1 MQIISLSGSKAS
13 AIKTTCTFLS
23 APININFERC
33 RWWCINENQR
43 RRHSLDPREAHL
55 WKALHTHTRRREEG
69 RKCASDRGLRRILR
83 RHRAPV
89 CNAPVTRSFVSPIAP
104 LKKWLRYI
112 FRSSAYRAVFF
123 CVHRPRHEE
132 RNTRRR
138 RRHSPQRTI
147 FCCQHGQS
155 PTSSSFWSHCVY
167 FAPVVSFMPRVRVC
181 ILIVA
186 RTAGLRAQLR
196 FAKKICE
203 KLTLTRVNLFFYL
216 FVVYWVSINSINNQN
231 GQWVS
236 VYFFS
241 PTWSQ
246 FDFLC
251 SLNSYEWCEFILKVV
266 IQILNCAHWCFNNHL
281 DNDAHCLF
289 IKINISL
296 SAPYARKEPQFSC
309 ITEMLS
315 NWAHQQKSDCIF
327 TAQLNIKFH

>member
-147 FCCQHGQS
+147 FCCQPRSVSNQLLVLVSLCVLCARGFVYA
-155 PTSSSFWSHCVY
+155 PRPRVY
-167 FAPVVSFMPRVRVC
+167 FDC
-181 ILIVA
+181 C
-186 RTAGLRAQLR
+186 THAGMRAQLR
-196 FAKKICE
+196 FAKK
-203 KLTLTRVNLFFYL
+203 NLWETNFNSGQPIFFL
-216 FVVYWVSINSINNQN
+216 FNCCLL
-231 GQWVS
+231 G
-236 VYFFS
+236 
-241 PTWSQ
+241 
-246 FDFLC
+246 
-251 SLNSYEWCEFILKVV
+251 LN
-266 IQILNCAHWCFNNHL
+266 
-281 DNDAHCLF
+281 
-289 IKINISL
+289 
-296 SAPYARKEPQFSC
+296 
-309 ITEMLS
+309 
-315 NWAHQQKSDCIF
+315 
-327 TAQLNIKFH
+327 